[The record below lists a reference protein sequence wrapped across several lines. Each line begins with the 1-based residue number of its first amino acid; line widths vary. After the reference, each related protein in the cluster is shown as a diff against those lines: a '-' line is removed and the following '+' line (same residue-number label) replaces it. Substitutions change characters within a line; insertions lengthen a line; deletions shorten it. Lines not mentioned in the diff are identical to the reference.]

1 MTEREKIDR
10 EQIDRL
16 LRERAQALGIASEAL
31 AQEVGGQTLE
41 ALLGDLIEQTVR
53 EVHTRERETLAAR
66 QRAGRE
72 AAAQAGVVL
81 GRPSKQPGRKRLDK
95 ICGAYTRGELT
106 AEQAAQRLHVSVS
119 TFYRWLRQQRQE
131 E

>member
-53 EVHTRERETLAAR
+53 QVHTREREALAAR

-72 AAAQAGVVL
+72 AAAQAGVAL
-81 GRPSKQPGRKRLDK
+81 GRPSKRPGRKRLEK
-95 ICGAYTRGELT
+95 ICGAYARGELT

-119 TFYRWLRQQRQE
+119 TFYRWLRQQRE
-131 E
+131 EE